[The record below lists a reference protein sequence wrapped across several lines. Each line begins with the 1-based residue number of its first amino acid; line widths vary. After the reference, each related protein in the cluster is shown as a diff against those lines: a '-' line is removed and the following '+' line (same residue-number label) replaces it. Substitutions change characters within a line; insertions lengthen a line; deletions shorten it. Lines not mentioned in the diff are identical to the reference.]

1 MYNRR
6 NFIKLSTGILTT
18 AMFAMS
24 GCGANLSNLSGQASV
39 PPFIRSTARSASLRV
54 ATPGAPINFDPAL
67 FSIIEEHQLGFALFD
82 GLVWVDATLT
92 PQPMLAEAWEATK
105 NLDSWTF
112 KLREDVIFHHGTPLT
127 AQDVVYSFMRILDL
141 ATKSSFRNTLSFVDS
156 VESVDDYT
164 VRFLLK
170 SPSADLPILLG
181 APQARIVAHDYDPKL
196 LNKHPSG
203 TGPFQ
208 FAQNLPRDRVQLTRN
223 ADYWQEDQP
232 QLEAVEFIVM
242 PYTEQI
248 GALQRDDIDMMM
260 QVGMADV
267 EDLAKDPALS
277 IGKVASG
284 AYQPIVMRAT
294 VKPFRD
300 NRVRE
305 ALKYCMDRQSFQQQQ
320 LQQHVEIG
328 NDQPVANISAFH
340 ADLPVRPYDPDKARS
355 LLTDAGYGKGL
366 SLDLITSTVR
376 PGMTEL
382 AQAFQEMAKPA
393 GVSIDVVLAPAQ
405 VYWSDYAGRVPFH
418 MGNWGLRPSIDETFM
433 VAYHSLSQGNEAH
446 WSNATL
452 DGLLDQARG
461 EPDQQTRQDLYH
473 QAQQLIM
480 EDGAVIIPYFL
491 PSVMA
496 KRANVTGFTPHPSGW
511 LDLRT
516 TGFE

>member
-1 MYNRR
+1 
-6 NFIKLSTGILTT
+6 
-18 AMFAMS
+18 
-24 GCGANLSNLSGQASV
+24 
-39 PPFIRSTARSASLRV
+39 
-54 ATPGAPINFDPAL
+54 
-67 FSIIEEHQLGFALFD
+67 
-82 GLVWVDATLT
+82 
-92 PQPMLAEAWEATK
+92 
-105 NLDSWTF
+105 
-112 KLREDVIFHHGTPLT
+112 
-127 AQDVVYSFMRILDL
+127 
-141 ATKSSFRNTLSFVDS
+141 
-156 VESVDDYT
+156 
-164 VRFLLK
+164 
-170 SPSADLPILLG
+170 
-181 APQARIVAHDYDPKL
+181 
-196 LNKHPSG
+196 
-203 TGPFQ
+203 
-208 FAQNLPRDRVQLTRN
+208 
-223 ADYWQEDQP
+223 
-232 QLEAVEFIVM
+232 M

-267 EDLAKDPALS
+267 EVLAKDPALS

-433 VAYHSLSQGNEAH
+433 VAYHSQSQGNEAH